1 MTADLRFQVIR
12 RSVAEVVANE
22 SEVAGRLE
30 RAQQLSAG
38 HADSL
43 AAIERLRP
51 MVQLHCEEL
60 AAYLKES
67 GPAEPSGEIT
77 TPPSVSRQSNALS
90 EALRD
95 LSLAFHHCALGYT
108 MLYEV
113 ALRLYEP
120 RLREIAPK
128 HLKAHADAALSTA
141 GLLPGVVAWQLA
153 QDGLHCACLC
163 PMCGLGA
170 CGCVDAGTQTLTTA
184 WRDAAASRP
193 GLPWASAVPTESE
206 PPAFVLQTPRPDS
219 QLARAGVLG
228 GERVLAVDGQQVRGF
243 WDVQVAMRKHALGDV
258 VGLLIQ
264 RGSETPRELKCEH
277 VSEYPKT

>member
-1 MTADLRFQVIR
+1 MTVDLRLQVIR
-12 RSVAEVVANE
+12 RTVAELVAFE
-22 SEVAGRLE
+22 GEVAGRLE
-30 RAQQLSAG
+30 RAQQLSSG
-38 HADSL
+38 HPDAL
-43 AAIERLRP
+43 AAIQRLRP
-51 MVQLHCEEL
+51 MVQMHRDQL
-60 AAYLKES
+60 ATYLKES
-67 GPAEPSGEIT
+67 GGAEPSGEMT
-77 TPPSVSRQSNALS
+77 SPLSASRESKALS

-95 LSLAFHHCALGYT
+95 LSLAFHNCALGYT
-108 MLYEV
+108 MLFEV

-141 GLLPGVVAWQLA
+141 GLLPGVVARQLA
-153 QDGLHCACLC
+153 QNGLHCACLC

-170 CGCVDAGTQTLTTA
+170 CGCVDYGTQTLTRA

-193 GLPWASAVPTESE
+193 GLPWPSEVPTESE
-206 PPAFVLQTPRPDS
+206 PPAFVLQTPKPDS

-228 GERVLAVDGQQVRGF
+228 GELVLAVDGQQVRDF
-243 WDVQVAMRKHALGDV
+243 WEVQVAIRKHSLGDE
-258 VGLLIQ
+258 VGLLIK